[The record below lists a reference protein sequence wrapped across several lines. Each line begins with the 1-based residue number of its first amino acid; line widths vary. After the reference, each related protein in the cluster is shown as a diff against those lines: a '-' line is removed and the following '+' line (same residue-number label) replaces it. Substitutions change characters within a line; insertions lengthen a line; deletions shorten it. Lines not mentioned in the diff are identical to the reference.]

1 MLPAPRAPRFR
12 AMPAAQAAAPFAA
25 DLRAAFAHVR
35 AWVFDLDN
43 TLYPPEA
50 ALFAQMQPRIAALV
64 MDLLGV
70 DEPEAQRLR
79 DLYWQEHGTTL
90 AGLMARHG
98 IEPRA
103 YLDHVHDL
111 DLSALRPDP
120 VLAARIAALP
130 GRKVVFTNG
139 DRAYAGRVLAARGL
153 SGVFDAVHGCEE
165 AGFLPKPA
173 RAAFEAVFAL
183 GGLDPAEG
191 AMFEDDP
198 RNLAVPHAMGMRTV
212 LVGPEAIRGDHIHFH
227 APSLSDFLSHLA

>member
-1 MLPAPRAPRFR
+1 MPPAPALPDLPAVG
-12 AMPAAQAAAPFAA
+12 PAT

-50 ALFAQMQPRIAALV
+50 ALFAQMQPRIAAFV
-64 MDLLGV
+64 MEFLGV
-70 DEPEAQRLR
+70 DEPEAHRLR
-79 DLYWQEHGTTL
+79 DLYWEEHGTTL
-90 AGLMARHG
+90 GGLMARHG

-111 DLSALRPDP
+111 DLSALTPDP

-139 DRAYAGRVLAARGL
+139 DEAYAARVLAARGL
-153 SGVFDAVHGCEE
+153 SDSFDAVHGCEQ
-165 AGFLPKPA
+165 AGYLPKPA

-183 GGLDPAEG
+183 GGLDPKTG
-191 AMFEDDP
+191 AMFEDDA

-212 LVGPEAIRGDHIHFH
+212 LVGPEAIAGDHIHFH
-227 APSLSDFLSHLA
+227 AADLSDFLSHLQ